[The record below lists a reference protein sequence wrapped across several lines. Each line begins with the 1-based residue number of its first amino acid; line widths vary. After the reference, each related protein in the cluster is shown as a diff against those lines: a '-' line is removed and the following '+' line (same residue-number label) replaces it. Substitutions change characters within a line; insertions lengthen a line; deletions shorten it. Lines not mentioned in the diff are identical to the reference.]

1 MKAQGFKACDANA
14 TVSDSGPRPMSW
26 ILLFS
31 ILGVLLVCLEL
42 FLPGVVIGVAG
53 GICLALAVGLTY
65 AKYGAVAGNLALAAL
80 AIASAL
86 GMGVWLIVF
95 PRTRSGRSLITS
107 RDLASSKSADAL
119 DALQEAM
126 ILIVRGLPRFDG
138 RSKVS
143 TASAEPASELIIRTS
158 MLTPSK
164 P

>member
-1 MKAQGFKACDANA
+1 
-14 TVSDSGPRPMSW
+14 MSW

-119 DALQEAM
+119 DALLDREGEALTLLRPAGT
-126 ILIVRGLPRFDG
+126 IGLDG
-138 RSKVS
+138 RRVDAVAESGLISQGARIKVVRVEGNRVFVRKLDD
-143 TASAEPASELIIRTS
+143 AS
-158 MLTPSK
+158 
-164 P
+164 